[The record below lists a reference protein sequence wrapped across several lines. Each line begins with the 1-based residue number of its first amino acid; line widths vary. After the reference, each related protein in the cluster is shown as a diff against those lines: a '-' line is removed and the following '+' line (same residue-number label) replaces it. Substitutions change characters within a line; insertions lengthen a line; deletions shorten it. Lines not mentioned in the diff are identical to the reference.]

1 MLRCSVC
8 LGLLVLL
15 AGCSG
20 SPPPAPVKK
29 ALPAGADLKK
39 MPAPDVY
46 RVLFDTTQGSF
57 IVEVRKEWAP
67 KGAERFWKL
76 VTSGFFNN
84 SRFFRVRPDFIA
96 QFGLA
101 ADPQETAVWNASPI
115 DDDPVKEKNRK
126 GTISFAQAGARSRR
140 TQVFVN
146 LKDNMALDKDGF
158 APFGKILEGIDV
170 FAKLYAGYGEW
181 DPPGRGPNVARIQTQ
196 GNSYLD
202 AQYPR
207 LDKILRAKVIK

>member
-1 MLRCSVC
+1 MRRVVC
-8 LGLLVLL
+8 LVLACLL
-15 AGCSG
+15 AGCAG
-20 SPPPAPVKK
+20 DPAPAPKK
-29 ALPAGADLKK
+29 AAPSGDAKNRP
-39 MPAPDVY
+39 MPPVY

-57 IVEVRKEWAP
+57 IVEVRQDWAP
-67 KGAERFWKL
+67 KAAERFWKL
-76 VTSGFFNN
+76 VNSGFFND

-101 ADPQETAVWNASPI
+101 ADPQETAMWNQSPI
-115 DDDPVKEKNRK
+115 DDDPRKESNGK
-126 GTISFAQAGARSRR
+126 GTISFAQAGPRSRR

-146 LKDNMALDKDGF
+146 LKDNRTLDKDGF
-158 APFGKILEGIDV
+158 VPFGKVNEGLEV

-207 LDKILRAKVIK
+207 LDKILRAKVVK

>member
-1 MLRCSVC
+1 
-8 LGLLVLL
+8 
-15 AGCSG
+15 
-20 SPPPAPVKK
+20 
-29 ALPAGADLKK
+29 
-39 MPAPDVY
+39 MPAVY

-57 IVEVRKEWAP
+57 IVEVRQDWAP
-67 KGAERFWKL
+67 KAAERFWKL
-76 VTSGFFNN
+76 VNSGFFND

-101 ADPQETAVWNASPI
+101 ADPQETAMWNQSPI
-115 DDDPVKEKNRK
+115 DDDPRKESNRK
-126 GTISFAQAGARSRR
+126 GTISFAQAGPRSRR

-146 LKDNMALDKDGF
+146 LKDNSALDKDGF
-158 APFGKILEGIDV
+158 VPFGKVNEGLEV

-196 GNSYLD
+196 GNGYLD

-207 LDKILRAKVIK
+207 LDKILRAKVVK